1 MKKVILFF
9 ADGTEEVEALTA
21 VDILRRAGA
30 EVTVAG
36 LGGVERTGA
45 HGITVKTDVAA
56 EELCG
61 SEAFDM
67 VVLPGGMP
75 GTTNLGASEKVR
87 HFIIRAINEDKFIG
101 AICAAPTILGGMGLL
116 KNRSATCYPGMES
129 GLGGAL
135 YTGGD
140 VCRDGKIITGAG
152 VGAAV
157 EFSLALTEAL
167 FGFETAG
174 KIRKSIVAD

>member
-21 VDILRRAGA
+21 VDILRRSGA

-56 EELCG
+56 DELCG

-87 HFIIRAINEDKFIG
+87 NFIIRAVNEDKFIG
-101 AICAAPTILGGMGLL
+101 AICAAPTIIGGMGLL

-140 VCRDGKIITGAG
+140 VCRDGKIITGG
-152 VGAAV
+152 GGGAAV
-157 EFSLALTEAL
+157 EFSLALTEAV
-167 FGFETAG
+167 FGFETAE
-174 KIRKSIVAD
+174 KKKKSIVAD

>member
-30 EVTVAG
+30 EVTLCGV
-36 LGGVERTGA
+36 GGIEKTGA
-45 HGITVKTDVAA
+45 HGITVKADIAA
-56 EELCG
+56 EALDVDE
-61 SEAFDM
+61 EFDM

-75 GTTNLGASEKVR
+75 GTTNLGASEKVK
-87 HFIIRAINEDKFIG
+87 HFIIRAANEDKFIG
-101 AICAAPTILGGMGLL
+101 AICAAPTILGGMGILE
-116 KNRSATCYPGMES
+116 NRSATCYPGMEG
-129 GLGGAL
+129 GLGGAV
-135 YTGGD
+135 YTAGD

>member
-21 VDILRRAGA
+21 VDILRRSGA

-56 EELCG
+56 DELCG

-87 HFIIRAINEDKFIG
+87 NFIIRAVNEDKFIG

-157 EFSLALTEAL
+157 GAGAAVTMALL
-167 FGFETAG
+167 GV
-174 KIRKSIVAD
+174 S

>member
-9 ADGTEEVEALTA
+9 AEGTEEVEALA
-21 VDILRRAGA
+21 SVDILRRAGA
-30 EVTVAG
+30 DVIVCG
-36 LGGVERTGA
+36 VGGEMRTGA
-45 HGITVKTDVAA
+45 HGITVKTDVTDADLSDGA
-56 EELCG
+56 D
-61 SEAFDM
+61 FDM

-75 GTTNLGASEKVR
+75 GTKYLGASEKVR
-87 HFIIRAINEDKFIG
+87 NFIIRAVNEDKFIA

-116 KNRSATCYPGMES
+116 QNKSATCYPGMES
-129 GLGGAL
+129 GLVDAI

-140 VCRDGKIITGAG
+140 VCRDGNIITGAG

-157 EFSLALTEAL
+157 EFALALTEAL
-167 FGFETAG
+167 FGMDTAG

>member
-9 ADGTEEVEALTA
+9 AEGTEEVEALTPA
-21 VDILRRAGA
+21 DILRRAGA
-30 EVTVAG
+30 EVTICGV
-36 LGGVERTGA
+36 GGVMRTGA
-45 HGITVKTDVAA
+45 HGITVKADIAETELADATD
-56 EELCG
+56 
-61 SEAFDM
+61 FDM

-75 GTTNLGASEKVR
+75 GTKYLGKSEKVL
-87 HFIIRAINEDKFIG
+87 HFIRRAVNEDKFIA
-101 AICAAPTILGGMGLL
+101 AICAAPTILGGLGLL
-116 KNRSATCYPGMES
+116 ENRSATCYPGMES
-129 GLGGAL
+129 GLGGAV

-157 EFSLALTEAL
+157 EFALALTEAL